1 MAMQRFPITN
11 VVGDLVDQHRDPDE
25 KLYASLELNQ
35 VAFPKTGMVV
45 SQTPLGTAFTK
56 AAPCENGMWVVAD
69 KGAGAINPPA
79 AATDTPIGI
88 VYTTEKEYDREHY
101 GLQRFG
107 RKIAG
112 DYPRVGIFN
121 LGDTVTTNCLQYDD
135 TVFPAVTTEGEEK
148 TSEEVL
154 LDALKNIANVPLYVA
169 IKAAAQNATPTT
181 EQAVPQIVKAA
192 PQAGIYGKIVKFYTI
207 PNGGIGVKYQI
218 MRV

>member
-1 MAMQRFPITN
+1 MAMKRFPITN

-45 SQTPLGTAFTK
+45 SQTPLGSAFTK

-69 KGAGAINPPA
+69 KAAGAINAPA
-79 AATDTPIGI
+79 AATDSPIGI

-112 DYPRVGIFN
+112 DYPRVGILG
-121 LGDTVTTNCLQYDD
+121 LGDTVTTNCLQYDESE
-135 TVFPAVTTEGEEK
+135 FATEAKLWEDLAK
-148 TSEEVL
+148 DLSV
-154 LDALKNIANVPLYVA
+154 AANALYVVPGV
-169 IKAAAQNATPTT
+169 AQGSVNK
-181 EQAVPQIVKAA
+181 AVPQLTKTK
-192 PQAGIYGKIVKFYTI
+192 PQSGIYARVTKYYTV
-207 PNGGIGVKYQI
+207 PNGGKGVKYQI
-218 MRV
+218 VSLG

>member
-1 MAMQRFPITN
+1 MGNYVRFPITN
-11 VVGDLVDQHRDPDE
+11 VEGDLVAQHRDPDE

-69 KGAGAINPPA
+69 KAAGAINPPA
-79 AATDTPIGI
+79 AATDAPIGI
-88 VYTTEKEYDREHY
+88 VYTTEKEYDKMHY

-112 DYPRVGIFN
+112 DYPRVG
-121 LGDTVTTNCLQYDD
+121 LLGVGDTVTTNCLQYS
-135 TVFPAVTTEGEEK
+135 TSVFAN
-148 TSEEVL
+148 
-154 LDALKNIANVPLYVA
+154 DAALIAALEDIENNPLYV
-169 IKAAAQNATPTT
+169 IPGNASDATASSAK
-181 EQAVPQIVKAA
+181 AVPVIVKAA
-192 PQAGIYGKIVKFYTI
+192 GIPQTGIYAKIVKFYTV

-218 MRV
+218 VRV

>member
-1 MAMQRFPITN
+1 MAMKRFPITN

-56 AAPCENGMWVVAD
+56 ANPCENGMWVVAD
-69 KGAGAINPPA
+69 KAAGAINPPA
-79 AATDTPIGI
+79 AATDSLIGI

-112 DYPRVGIFN
+112 DYPRVGI
-121 LGDTVTTNCLQYDD
+121 LGIGDTVTTNCLQYD
-135 TVFPAVTTEGEEK
+135 EGEF
-148 TSEEVL
+148 TSEAKLWE
-154 LDALKNIANVPLYVA
+154 ALEKIDTTPLYV
-169 IKAAAQNATPTT
+169 KAVAGSP
-181 EQAVPQIVKAA
+181 VPQLTATNPNGSGTYAKVVK
-192 PQAGIYGKIVKFYTI
+192 YYTV
-207 PNGGIGVKYQI
+207 PNGGKGVKYQI
-218 MRV
+218 VHVA

>member
-1 MAMQRFPITN
+1 MTRFPITN

-69 KGAGAINPPA
+69 KAAGAINAPA
-79 AATDTPIGI
+79 AATDSPIGI

-112 DYPRVGIFN
+112 DYPRVGIFS
-121 LGDTVTTNCLQYDD
+121 LGDTVTTNCLQYDES
-135 TVFPAVTTEGEEK
+135 TYATFAALETALNAIGTTPMY
-148 TSEEVL
+148 V
-154 LDALKNIANVPLYVA
+154 VPVA
-169 IKAAAQNATPTT
+169 GS
-181 EQAVPQIVKAA
+181 AVPQLTTTKPQSGTYAKVVK
-192 PQAGIYGKIVKFYTI
+192 YYTI
-207 PNGGIGVKYQI
+207 PNGGKGVKYQI
-218 MRV
+218 VSLG